1 MEQLVPAVT
10 TLFHVSG
17 EVALNT
23 EQVINNKKVSDHHA
37 IIPTSTVASVN
48 LEALPKGEQE
58 ILRLISI
65 RLLAAVSEPY
75 RFVETTV
82 TAECAGEVFTS
93 KGKAV
98 LSDGWKGIVNQFF
111 PEKTISERTV
121 PDTETDAVFPV
132 TKAEIKEGKTTPP
145 KHFTDVIF
153 CERKEWIGIEERSSA

>member
-37 IIPTSTVASVN
+37 IIPTKSVSSVN
-48 LEALPKGEQE
+48 LETLPKGEQE

-65 RLLAAVSEPY
+65 RLLAAVSVPY

-82 TAECAGEVFTS
+82 TAECAGEIFTS
-93 KGKAV
+93 KGKV
-98 LSDGWKGIVNQFF
+98 VVSEGWKGIVNQFF
-111 PEKTISERTV
+111 PEKASPEKTITN
-121 PDTETDAVFPV
+121 TEADAVVPV

-145 KHFTDVIF
+145 KHFTEAIC
-153 CERKEWIGIEERSSA
+153 CERGIRNRP